1 MVQER
6 HNIDFMIRVV
16 YVTGKGA
23 NHFFGRLTEAMEY
36 YDKMKADRA
45 TASVTLLAATWEHIT
60 CWHKPEWVIEGELPE
75 VEVGGAGTPA

>member
-1 MVQER
+1 MQQG
-6 HNIDFMIRVV
+6 HNIDFMVRVV

-36 YDKMKADRA
+36 YDQMKAHQA

-60 CWHKPEWVIEGELPE
+60 CWHKPEREIDGELPE
-75 VEVGGAGTPA
+75 VEIGGAGAPA